1 MKILSTVNHSLSA
14 ADMESC
20 ARRLGNRLD
29 PLRGA
34 TIFLTGCTGFIGK
47 WLVEALL
54 CANDLM
60 SLNCRLHLLTR
71 SPQNFF
77 QSMPHIAGRTDLVTV
92 AGSLLDAPESSFPT
106 MDYVV
111 HGANLVV
118 LPTPQWAADHCRL
131 ATLGTERLFRLAAD
145 SGCRGALLLS
155 SGAVYGTQALGLA
168 APFAEEPQT
177 LADRINESA
186 LYGETKRFTELFAV
200 SLGQQYNIRVP
211 VARCF
216 AFCGGYLPLNSPHA
230 LISFIRDA
238 RAGRKICI
246 RGDGRAQRSYMYGS
260 DMAVWLLAMLVE
272 GPHGQALNV
281 GSEQAVSIADL
292 AQLVQKLHGG
302 GSVQILNETV
312 SANAPSVYL
321 PSTGLTRATLLV
333 EETVPLEQGL
343 ANTLEWFNNS
353 GQA

>member
-1 MKILSTVNHSLSA
+1 
-14 ADMESC
+14 MESC
-20 ARRLGNRLD
+20 LCRLGSRLE

-34 TIFLTGCTGFIGK
+34 SIFLTGCTGFIGK

-54 CANDLM
+54 YANEQFGLG
-60 SLNCRLHLLTR
+60 CRLHLLTR
-71 SPQNFF
+71 SPHTFLQA
-77 QSMPHIAGRTDLVTV
+77 MPHLAGRADLALV
-92 AGSLLDAPESSFPT
+92 AGSLLDVRESAIPA

-118 LPTPQWAADHCRL
+118 LPTRQWAADHCRL
-131 ATLGTERLFRLAAD
+131 ATLGTERLFRLAA
-145 SGCRGALLLS
+145 SRGCRATLLLS

-168 APFAEEPQT
+168 APFAEEAQT
-177 LADRINESA
+177 LAERINESI

-200 SLGQQYNIRVP
+200 ALGQQYNIRVP

-216 AFCGGYLPLNSPHA
+216 AFCGGHLPQNSPHA

-238 RAGRKICI
+238 RAGREICI
-246 RGDGRAQRSYMYGS
+246 RGDGRAKRSYMYGS
-260 DMAVWLLAMLVE
+260 DMAAWLLAMLAD

-281 GSEQAVSIADL
+281 GSEQAVTIANL
-292 AQLVQKLHGG
+292 ARLVQKLHGG

-321 PSTGLTRATLLV
+321 PDTALTRATLHV

-353 GQA
+353 DQA